1 MGGRVTKQKE
11 CSSPVLIKRP
21 FRDLGAP
28 VLPPGRTAHL
38 PWRHCTRSQPFHLVA
53 ALSRKSRP
61 PHHCATERSYSSF
74 QKVLG
79 VNLTKIF
86 SCSVALAS
94 NRLSCFPPSIRTPNS
109 LPGIENNLNK
119 PVHPE
124 LGAGRL
130 TLPLLLCPCQDK
142 GLVTDSRRAGI
153 PKNPRGPVV
162 PSGSRSKESW
172 GL

>member
-1 MGGRVTKQKE
+1 MLLYFPQEGLLTCPGGTAPGA
-11 CSSPVLIKRP
+11 SPSIWWLRS
-21 FRDLGAP
+21 
-28 VLPPGRTAHL
+28 PGSPA
-38 PWRHCTRSQPFHLVA
+38 
-53 ALSRKSRP
+53 P